1 VLEHPSVV
9 SFVPRARG
17 PGTSRVPGPAPLR
30 MRSRRGLRA
39 RPELLHRPPLER
51 RFRKLPHRL
60 RPISS
65 PPRASRAVAAIPC
78 GLDRASPENV
88 FCSFSSRRDRHDA
101 FDRLLHSETV
111 PTRAPVSVVVSQR
124 SDRLLASRLATRST
138 PCGAVRGSLSLPE
151 SFDSVPTHAN
161 VSFRVPARP
170 SGDARA
176 GHREARGRPVQMR
189 LGRFALHGAF
199 LTSAPGRAIAS
210 VAFSSTARVRAA
222 RL

>member
-17 PGTSRVPGPAPLR
+17 PGTSRVPEPAPLR

-39 RPELLHRPPLER
+39 RPELLCVLRWKDVSKAPAPSSPDLFAAPCVTRGGLRFLRARSRVSGERVLFVLQSSRPSRCVRSTSALRNRPYSSTRLRR
-51 RFRKLPHRL
+51 RFPAQRSFACLSACYSLDALRRRPRIALTSGVLRL
-60 RPISS
+60 RAH
-65 PPRASRAVAAIPC
+65 PRETSFFACRRA
-78 GLDRASPENV
+78 RPE
-88 FCSFSSRRDRHDA
+88 
-101 FDRLLHSETV
+101 
-111 PTRAPVSVVVSQR
+111 TRA
-124 SDRLLASRLATRST
+124 LGT
-138 PCGAVRGSLSLPE
+138 GK
-151 SFDSVPTHAN
+151 
-161 VSFRVPARP
+161 
-170 SGDARA
+170 
-176 GHREARGRPVQMR
+176 ARGRPVQMR